1 MSGCFFTIIFLI
13 ALLNFLIALKYT
25 LVHKTILRERFFSSI
40 STGGLF
46 ATDAVQISSYQI
58 FHSLLF
64 LKLSHGKISILIRLD
79 LVLEC
84 HGKVALVT
92 LP

>member
-25 LVHKTILRERFFSSI
+25 RVHKTILRERFFRVFRLGSFRNRCRANIELSK
-40 STGGLF
+40 
-46 ATDAVQISSYQI
+46 
-58 FHSLLF
+58 FHNLLF
-64 LKLSHGKISILIRLD
+64 LKLSKISILIRSD
-79 LVLEC
+79 LVLKC
-84 HGKVALVT
+84 HGKVELVT